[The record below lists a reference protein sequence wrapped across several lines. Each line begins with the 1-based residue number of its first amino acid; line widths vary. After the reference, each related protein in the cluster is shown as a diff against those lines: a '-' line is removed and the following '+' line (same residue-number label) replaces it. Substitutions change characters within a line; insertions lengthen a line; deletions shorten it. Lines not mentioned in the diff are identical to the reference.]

1 MKVKAKTSFAGI
13 VTMAAGET
21 RDIPDAKIVKDLV
34 QAGYVEE
41 VKSAKAKK
49 EKGDTD
55 ENQ

>member
-13 VTMAAGET
+13 VTMAAGEI